1 MRKVLD
7 RDVLLVSI
15 VFAAEVH
22 GRGISSVV
30 LIARRSLAAAVR
42 RSEGI
47 LRAAGPAVV
56 YSI

>member
-22 GRGISSVV
+22 GRGISSLV
-30 LIARRSLAAAVR
+30 LTARRSLAAAVR
-42 RSEGI
+42 
-47 LRAAGPAVV
+47 
-56 YSI
+56 